1 MLKHREIRLSIRD
14 RLSTLL
20 GAPPAASGLSA
31 FNVYTEAQ
39 FRDDTFAPTFPFVYL
54 LDSYVLPVK
63 TKLPL
68 VIIEIG
74 LYRRQTFEI
83 GNRSG
88 RFIRVHIHVFG
99 RNRAERDDLAALVA
113 DYFGS
118 TFTIKQYPENTAVE
132 TVQLSDRIDVEDMAI
147 ANEEV
152 QFGGAVL
159 DWSRVTFT
167 FETKL

>member
-14 RLSTLL
+14 RNSTLF
-20 GAPPAASGLSA
+20 GAPPAASGLSVY
-31 FNVYTEAQ
+31 NVYTEAQ
-39 FRDDTFAPTFPFVYL
+39 FRDDTFTPTFPFVYL

-68 VIIEIG
+68 VIVEIG
-74 LYRRQTFEI
+74 RYRRQTFEI
-83 GNRSG
+83 GNRNG
-88 RFIRVHIHVFG
+88 RLITAHIHVFG
-99 RNRAERDDLAALVA
+99 RNRAERDDLAALIA

-118 TFTIKQYPENTAVE
+118 TFTIKQYPENTSVE

-152 QFGGAVL
+152 QFGGAV
-159 DWSRVTFT
+159 WEWQRITFE